1 MHEFPQ
7 GCEFRQ
13 TLQQDKRGV
22 AFTEE
27 GAGWESGPLSAAS
40 RARSMSST
48 FSGTGSD
55 SCAGCCEP
63 TFGLFFFGRC
73 FRFFLGLVGSSG
85 GGRASCVTGIAAAAE
100 GLGVPWVDGGAVGV
114 VLRPQ
119 TMLKQAMGST
129 NSAMRLIRPEMAL
142 FLARVVR
149 RREFVIARA
158 IGFHCFLPM
167 WFRRV

>member
-1 MHEFPQ
+1 MHESPQ

-13 TLQQDKRGV
+13 TLQQDERGV
-22 AFTEE
+22 AFAEE
-27 GAGWESGPLSAAS
+27 GPGWEPGSLSAAS

-48 FSGTGSD
+48 FSGAGSD

-63 TFGLFFFGRC
+63 TFGLFFGRC
-73 FRFFLGLVGSSG
+73 FRFFLGLGGSSG
-85 GGRASCVTGIAAAAE
+85 GGGASCATGIAAAAG
-100 GLGVPWVDGGAVGV
+100 GLGVPWVDDGAGGVE
-114 VLRPQ
+114 LRRQ

-129 NSAMRLIRPEMAL
+129 SSAMRPIRPEMAL

-158 IGFHCFLPM
+158 IGFHCFRAMSFPAG
-167 WFRRV
+167 